1 MRERTDKLDHFHF
14 DSIYQSLVKV
24 VRGFLFIDDQGNIY
38 RADSMVSEITDYPAQ
53 ALKSMSIFHLD
64 DSLTMKE
71 WRKWWRDLKRIG
83 HIQTRTHWRKA
94 DGSTVPIFFSAFIL
108 SNESRSFAVY
118 KVHLSKVNALFP
130 LLQAAVRFSRSAAWE
145 WDLEKERFIVTEHF
159 YDLFDLDQSAYPE
172 QELNILEL
180 LKNRLNAD
188 QMAEFTRSVAE
199 LRSGRRSFEQT
210 IRIHWKKTDKSILL
224 WAESSGEEK
233 QVKKIRGILKE
244 IDPFPETDQKAQ
256 LLLNNTQTM
265 ICWINPDG
273 SLAYVN
279 KALRKALGYSEKQL
293 KEEITIFQIDIEN
306 ARNQWNAHR
315 LKLKKET
322 SILMETFFQRED
334 GTIFPVSLNIV
345 QLDGAV
351 IGLLAQDISLRRQE
365 EAQLKAGLLQ
375 INQLSQQLEAEN
387 LYLQEEVSHHFENII
402 SKSKAYAEVLHQVEQ
417 VASTDS
423 TVLIEGESGTG
434 KELIA
439 HAIHRLSQ
447 RSQRVLVKVNCAVL
461 PESLI
466 ESELFGHEKGAFTG
480 ADKRRQGRFELA
492 DGGTIFLDEI
502 GELPLDVQA
511 KLLRVLQEG
520 EFERVGGNTT
530 LTVNV
535 RIIAAT
541 NRRLKQMMN
550 QKKFREDLYYR
561 LNVFPIENIPLR
573 KRTDDIPLLAQHF
586 LKKFSL
592 KTGKQIKGILPKDMK
607 RLQQYSF
614 PGNVRELENIIER
627 AVILTPGEILD
638 LSYWKPDIESK
649 ADAKEEIKTMEQMQR
664 ELIVRTLQKTHWRVS
679 GPDGAAA
686 LLDMH
691 PQTLYSRMR
700 KLGIKRE
707 R

>member
-130 LLQAAVRFSRSAAWE
+130 LLQAAARFSRSAAWE

>member
-1 MRERTDKLDHFHF
+1 
-14 DSIYQSLVKV
+14 V
-24 VRGFLFIDDQGNIY
+24 
-38 RADSMVSEITDYPAQ
+38 TDY
-53 ALKSMSIFHLD
+53 
-64 DSLTMKE
+64 
-71 WRKWWRDLKRIG
+71 
-83 HIQTRTHWRKA
+83 
-94 DGSTVPIFFSAFIL
+94 
-108 SNESRSFAVY
+108 
-118 KVHLSKVNALFP
+118 
-130 LLQAAVRFSRSAAWE
+130 
-145 WDLEKERFIVTEHF
+145 F
-159 YDLFDLDQSAYPE
+159 YELFDLDQSAF
-172 QELNILEL
+172 QDQALNILEL
-180 LKNRLNAD
+180 LKNRLTAD
-188 QMAEFTRSVAE
+188 QMAAFTRSVGE
-199 LRSGRRSFEQT
+199 LRNGREHFEQK
-210 IRIHWKKTDKSILL
+210 IHIHWKDTEKHILL
-224 WAESSGEEK
+224 RAESIDEQE

-244 IDPFPETDQKAQ
+244 IDPSPEQDQNAQ

-265 ICWINPDG
+265 ICWVNPDG

-279 KALRKALGYSEKQL
+279 QALRQALGYSEKQL
-293 KEEITIFQIDIEN
+293 EEEITIFQIDIEHT
-306 ARNQWNAHR
+306 RSQWNAHR
-315 LKLKKET
+315 TKLKEEN
-322 SILMETFFQRED
+322 SITMETIFQRAD
-334 GTIFPVSLNIV
+334 GTIFPVSLNVV
-345 QLDGAV
+345 QLEGTV

-387 LYLQEEVSHHFENII
+387 LYLQEEVSHHFEDII

-417 VASTDS
+417 VAPTDS

-439 HAIHRLSQ
+439 HSIHRLSR

-502 GELPLDVQA
+502 GELPLDIQA

-541 NRRLKQMMN
+541 NRKLKQMVN

-586 LKKFSL
+586 LKKFSI
-592 KTGKQIKGILPKDMK
+592 KTGKQISGITPKDMK
-607 RLQQYSF
+607 RLQQYNF

-627 AVILTPGEILD
+627 AVILTRGDILD
-638 LSYWKPDIESK
+638 LSYWKPDYGSTS
-649 ADAKEEIKTMEQMQR
+649 AGNPEIKTMEQMQQD
-664 ELIVRTLQKTHWRVS
+664 LIVRTLKKTHWRVS

-707 R
+707 K